1 MVKIKLGNNE
11 KYVTKGAYKEF
22 YEHLGYE
29 IVGNE
34 KPFVKETK
42 TAKETEDK
50 KETKKEDKSKLENY
64 SRK

>member
-1 MVKIKLGNNE
+1 MIKIKLGDNE
-11 KYVTKGAYKEF
+11 KYVTKGAYNEF
-22 YEHLGYE
+22 YEYLGYE

-42 TAKETEDK
+42 ITKETDDK
-50 KETKKEDKSKLENY
+50 KDNKKEDKGKLENY

>member
-29 IVGNE
+29 IVDNE

-42 TAKETEDK
+42 MQK
-50 KETKKEDKSKLENY
+50 KQKIKKK
-64 SRK
+64 

>member
-1 MVKIKLGNNE
+1 MVKIKLGDNE

-29 IVGNE
+29 IVNGE
-34 KPFVKETK
+34 KSFVKETK
-42 TAKETEDK
+42 TAKETENK
-50 KETKKEDKSKLENY
+50 KEVKKEDKSKLENY

>member
-1 MVKIKLGNNE
+1 MIKIKLGNNE

-29 IVGNE
+29 IVGSE
-34 KPFVKETK
+34 KPFVKESK
-42 TAKETEDK
+42 IAKETEDK
-50 KETKKEDKSKLENY
+50 KEVKKEDKSKLENY

>member
-11 KYVTKGAYKEF
+11 KNVTKGAYKEF

-29 IVGNE
+29 IVGDE

-42 TAKETEDK
+42 TIKEKDDK
-50 KETKKEDKSKLENY
+50 KDNKKEDKSKLENY